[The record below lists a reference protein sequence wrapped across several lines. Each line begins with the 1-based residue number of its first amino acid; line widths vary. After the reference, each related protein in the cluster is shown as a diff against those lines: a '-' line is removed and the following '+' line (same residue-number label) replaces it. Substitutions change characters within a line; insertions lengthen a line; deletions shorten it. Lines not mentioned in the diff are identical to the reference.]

1 MDLPIQHGDVPSFFV
16 RLPGRV
22 PFFQMIFPMDSPLLR
37 SELFQAAMHKLLETR
52 QRQQAVQFLGPEKVG
67 EVAI

>member
-1 MDLPIQHGDVPSFFV
+1 MVMFHRFLYVYQAGY
-16 RLPGRV
+16 L
-22 PFFQMIFPMDSPLLR
+22 FFQMIFPMNSPLLR
-37 SELFQAAMHKLLETR
+37 SELFQAAMHELLETR